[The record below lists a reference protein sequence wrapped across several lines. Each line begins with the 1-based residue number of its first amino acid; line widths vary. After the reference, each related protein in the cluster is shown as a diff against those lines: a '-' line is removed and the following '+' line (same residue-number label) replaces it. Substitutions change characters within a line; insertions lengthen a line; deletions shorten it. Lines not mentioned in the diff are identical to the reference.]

1 MLVYLGLFVYATL
14 LKMCS
19 LKFQKNVFFKIS
31 GEDLIINPKDF
42 PGIKKGSIVEI
53 YHPEDEFSR
62 LLLQVTELKE
72 DLHGKGEAFILLQNE
87 KY

>member
-1 MLVYLGLFVYATL
+1 VRTATLACFGSFVHATL
-14 LKMCS
+14 LET
-19 LKFQKNVFFKIS
+19 FFFFLIS

-72 DLHGKGEAFILLQNE
+72 DLHGKGETFILFRNE
-87 KY
+87 KF

>member
-1 MLVYLGLFVYATL
+1 
-14 LKMCS
+14 
-19 LKFQKNVFFKIS
+19 VFFKIS

-72 DLHGKGEAFILLQNE
+72 DLHGKGETFILFRNE
-87 KY
+87 KLQTH

>member
-1 MLVYLGLFVYATL
+1 M
-14 LKMCS
+14 
-19 LKFQKNVFFKIS
+19 FFKIS

-72 DLHGKGEAFILLQNE
+72 DLHGKGETYFVQKWRVLNRLSWFVCVLYKTVKPQIT
-87 KY
+87 